1 MAAARRISLR
11 AALQRSAAASRN
23 RIAARRL
30 HQQAARASLQAEW
43 RRCILRTRAGAAERA
58 RRAQQHTLGACLFS
72 RAASLQCMQA
82 WEHHAIA
89 MRTMRDATSAIAAR
103 ERRRQAGEAVSQ
115 WQAWLR
121 RRAAW
126 RRCALRRAIAHNGW
140 LRFHLPCMRA
150 FDGRAIFVE
159 EGSAAM
165 ANAYRRRRVAA
176 VIFCRWLVVASGG
189 VTSTALDAGEAAVEA
204 VAG

>member
-1 MAAARRISLR
+1 
-11 AALQRSAAASRN
+11 
-23 RIAARRL
+23 
-30 HQQAARASLQAEW
+30 
-43 RRCILRTRAGAAERA
+43 
-58 RRAQQHTLGACLFS
+58 
-72 RAASLQCMQA
+72 
-82 WEHHAIA
+82 
-89 MRTMRDATSAIAAR
+89 
-103 ERRRQAGEAVSQ
+103 
-115 WQAWLR
+115 
-121 RRAAW
+121 
-126 RRCALRRAIAHNGW
+126 
-140 LRFHLPCMRA
+140 MRA